1 MFFHLFSYDMK
12 VLLGSKVY
20 LFWCLCFPIVLGT
33 LFYIAFGNLSE
44 GEDFEPVRT
53 AVVMEAEASMEAKA
67 STEDAS
73 MGEIREVLDEL
84 SAPGDGQLL
93 EITYASRE
101 EAEELLR
108 EKKVSGI
115 LTVGDEITLLLS
127 GDMSYD
133 KLNQSI
139 LQTFVESF
147 QSRYDAV
154 RKVAGEHPEKL
165 YDVITVLNTETEYS
179 EKITYTGSNM
189 DESLTYFF
197 NLIAMTCLMGC
208 TAGSTVAV
216 ANQAN
221 LSALAMRKNISPTRK
236 PLQVLAELS
245 ATILVQ
251 FLVTSVSVLYLW
263 LVLKVD
269 LGDRAGY
276 IFLTVLAGSV
286 AAVSGGF
293 LVGSIGKLDE
303 DTKISILMGVTML
316 CSFLSG
322 LMVGGMRLFVERYAP
337 FVNRINPAA
346 LISDSLY
353 SLAVYESPAR
363 YFQNIGALFAMAGI
377 FFLAGTGFIRRTRYA
392 SL

>member
-1 MFFHLFSYDMK
+1 MFFHLFLYNIK
-12 VLLGSKVY
+12 VFLGSKVY

-44 GEDFEPVRT
+44 GEDFAPIQT
-53 AVVMEAEASMEAKA
+53 AVVMENDTSPEASL
-67 STEDAS
+67 S
-73 MGEIREVLDEL
+73 EIQKVLDEL

-93 EITYASRE
+93 EITYASME
-101 EAEELLR
+101 EAKELLR

-127 GDMSYD
+127 GEMSYD

-154 RKVAGEHPEKL
+154 QKVAGEHPEKL
-165 YDVITVLNTETEYS
+165 NDVITVLNSGTEYS
-179 EKITYTGSNM
+179 EQITYTGSNM

-236 PLQVLAELS
+236 PLQILAELS
-245 ATILVQ
+245 AAVLIQ
-251 FLVTSVSVLYLW
+251 FFVTSVSVLYLW

-286 AAVSGGF
+286 TAVSGGF

-303 DTKISILMGVTML
+303 DTKVGILMGVTML

-322 LMVGGMRLFVERYAP
+322 LMVGGMRLLVERYAP

-353 SLAVYESPAR
+353 SLAVYGSPAR
-363 YFQNIGALFAMAGI
+363 YFQNIGTLFAMAGI